1 MAAEQ
6 RKIKAGVLGVGSLGQ
21 WHARIYSEMPDVEL
35 VGVFDAD
42 RKRAQEIAER
52 YHTKAFRT
60 AEELADATE
69 ALSIVVPTDKHRLVA
84 GMAITKGKHVLVEK
98 PIAATTQEA
107 EELVHLAQQKG
118 VILQVGHVERFNPVL
133 SVVNPAKAKPLYVEA
148 LRIAPY
154 PPPRF
159 GLLPRGT
166 EVSVILDLMIH
177 DLEIILH
184 LVQSKVVD
192 IRAVGGPI
200 LSKSEDIANVRLRF
214 ENGCVANVTAS
225 RISMEKQR
233 KIRMFLPDAY
243 VSLDYQEQTGKIL
256 RKKLLGIEKKDIPIH
271 KGEPLAL
278 ELRSFADCVRNRSEP
293 VVDGEHAAEALKLA
307 VAIVKSIR
315 QNGQT

>member
-6 RKIKAGVLGVGSLGQ
+6 RKIKTGVLGVGSLGQ

-84 GMAITKGKHVLVEK
+84 GMAIAKGKHVLVEK

-192 IRAVGGPI
+192 IRAVGVPI

>member
-1 MAAEQ
+1 MSTQ
-6 RKIKAGVLGVGSLGQ
+6 PTKIKTGVIGVGSLGQ

-35 VGVFDAD
+35 VGVYDAD

-52 YHTKAFRT
+52 YHTRAFASIAELT
-60 AEELADATE
+60 AAADA
-69 ALSIVVPTDKHRLVA
+69 LNVVVPTDKHREVA
-84 GMAITKGKHVLVEK
+84 GQIIAQGRHVLVEK
-98 PIAATTQEA
+98 PIAASTAEA
-107 EELVHLAQQKG
+107 EELVALAQEHN

-133 SVVNPAKAKPLYVEA
+133 TAINPAKQKAHYIEA

-192 IRAVGGPI
+192 IRAVGVPV

-214 ENGCVANVTAS
+214 ENGCIANVTAS
-225 RISMEKQR
+225 RISTEKQR
-233 KIRMFLPDAY
+233 KIRVFLDDSY

-256 RKKLLGIEKKDIPIH
+256 RKKLLGISQEQIPIH

-278 ELRSFADCVRNRSEP
+278 ELRSFVDCIRSRANP
-293 VVDGEHAAEALKLA
+293 LVSGAHGAEALKLA
-307 VAIVKSIR
+307 VAICQSIR
-315 QNGQT
+315 QGPT

>member
-1 MAAEQ
+1 MSEEA
-6 RKIKAGVLGVGSLGQ
+6 RKIRVGVVGVGSLGQ

-35 VGVFDAD
+35 VGVYDAD
-42 RKRAQEIAER
+42 RKRAKEIAER
-52 YHTKAFRT
+52 YHTTAYRT
-60 AEELADATE
+60 VHELTDVVE
-69 ALSIVVPTDKHRLVA
+69 ALNIVVPTDKHRAVA
-84 GMAITKGKHVLVEK
+84 GAVIEKGRHVLVEK
-98 PIAATTQEA
+98 PIASSMKEA
-107 EELVHLAQQKG
+107 EELVELAQKHN

-133 SVVNPAKAKPLYVEA
+133 SVVNPAKQQPRYIEA

-192 IRAVGGPI
+192 IRAVGVPI

-214 ENGCVANVTAS
+214 ENGCIANVSAS

-233 KIRMFLPDAY
+233 KIRMFLPDSY

-256 RKKLLGIEKKDIPIH
+256 RKKLLGIEKKEIPIH

-278 ELRSFADCVRNRSEP
+278 ELRAFVDCVRHRSEP
-293 VVDGEHAAEALKLA
+293 VVSGEHAAEALKLA
-307 VAIVKSIR
+307 VAICQSIR
-315 QNGQT
+315 DKGQT

>member
-1 MAAEQ
+1 MAEEQ
-6 RKIKAGVLGVGSLGQ
+6 RRIRTGVVGVGSLGQ

-35 VGVFDAD
+35 VGVYDAD
-42 RKRAQEIAER
+42 RKRAREIARR
-52 YHTKAFRT
+52 YNTAAFNT
-60 AEELADATE
+60 VEELAEAAE
-69 ALSIVVPTDKHRLVA
+69 ALNIVVPTDKHRAVA
-84 GMAITKGKHVLVEK
+84 GMLIEKDRHVLVEK
-98 PIAATTQEA
+98 PIASSTREA
-107 EELVHLAQQKG
+107 EELVDLAQKHG

-133 SVVNPAKAKPLYVEA
+133 NVVNPAQHKPLYVEA

-192 IRAVGGPI
+192 IRAVGVPI
-200 LSKSEDIANVRLRF
+200 LSKSEDISNVRLRF
-214 ENGCVANVTAS
+214 ENGCIANVTAS

-233 KIRMFLPDAY
+233 KIRMFLPDSY
-243 VSLDYQEQTGKIL
+243 VSLDYQEQSGKIL
-256 RKKLLGIEKKDIPIH
+256 RKKLLGIEKKEIPIH

-278 ELRSFADCVRNRSEP
+278 ELQAFVDCVRHRGQP
-293 VVDGEHAAEALKLA
+293 VVSGEHAAEALKLA
-307 VAIVKSIR
+307 VAICQSIR
-315 QNGQT
+315 QGQT